1 MTAMGGT
8 GTAMQ
13 HDDATRGT
21 TTATG
26 DTTTGGSTTSRGS
39 ATTGG
44 TTTAMGGTTAATGG
58 TMTARAAGQQ
68 GDGRYNDDNGWHDDA
83 AR

>member
-1 MTAMGGT
+1 MTAT
-8 GTAMQ
+8 GCM
-13 HDDATRGT
+13 

-26 DTTTGGSTTSRGS
+26 NK
-39 ATTGG
+39 TTGG
-44 TTTAMGGTTAATGG
+44 TTMARGGTATGG

-68 GDGRYNDDNGWHDDA
+68 GDGRYNDDNGRHDDT

>member
-1 MTAMGGT
+1 MMTATHRM
-8 GTAMQ
+8 
-13 HDDATRGT
+13 

-26 DTTTGGSTTSRGS
+26 NK
-39 ATTGG
+39 TTGG
-44 TTTAMGGTTAATGG
+44 TTTARGGMATGG

-68 GDGRYNDDNGWHDDA
+68 GDGGYNDNNGRHNDT

>member
-1 MTAMGGT
+1 MTRR
-8 GTAMQ
+8 
-13 HDDATRGT
+13 RGT

-26 DTTTGGSTTSRGS
+26 NK
-39 ATTGG
+39 TTGG
-44 TTTAMGGTTAATGG
+44 TTTARGGTATAG

-68 GDGRYNDDNGWHDDA
+68 GNGHYNDNNGRHDNA